1 MSKSYA
7 ILCLKN
13 GEVTGLAG
21 GKKIFS
27 CISALELAQIICL
40 PAYDISQN
48 SPFPMSPSKEKVGTL
63 IWAGLS
69 ER

>member
-27 CISALELAQIICL
+27 CISALELARIICL
-40 PAYDISQN
+40 PAQHQPKQSLPYVSFKRKSRN
-48 SPFPMSPSKEKVGTL
+48 SDMGGAL
-63 IWAGLS
+63 
-69 ER
+69 